1 MSCLPSFIH
10 NLLLFHMKKLLL
22 LLSLPV
28 LSLAQTAPAALSPK
42 AAKIHEK
49 ALTIDTHAD
58 VPINMM
64 KPGFDIAVEH
74 DYEKDR
80 SQIDFPRMI
89 KGGMDGMFFAVYLGQ
104 GKRSDEATL
113 EAKQKAL
120 AIFEK
125 IHEAVKLNPTVA
137 ALATTSKDAYRLQ
150 KEGKR
155 AVFIGMENGWPIGKD
170 ISNLK
175 QYYDLG
181 LRYVTLSHS
190 SNNDIC
196 DSSTDGDG
204 PEHNGLSKLGEEVVK
219 EMNRL
224 GMMVDISHVSDS
236 TFYDVIK
243 LTKAPVIASH
253 SSCRALCDVPRNMT
267 DDMIKVLAKNGGVIQ
282 INFVPGFVKKP
293 SQPHEM
299 SLKALRLKIRQTDLS
314 DADKKALRD
323 EMKAINEKYKSD
335 MPTLSE
341 AVDHIEHVIKLTSV
355 DHVGIGMDLDGGGE
369 VIGLTDVSQIGGITE
384 ELVKRGYSAKD
395 IEKIWGGNIMRVLDQ
410 VEKAAGMM

>member
-1 MSCLPSFIH
+1 
-10 NLLLFHMKKLLL
+10 MKKLLIL
-22 LLSLPV
+22 LTLPV
-28 LSLAQTAPAALSPK
+28 LAAGQTVPVKMSPE

-58 VPINMM
+58 APIKMM
-64 KPGFDIAVEH
+64 ELGFDMTVEH
-74 DYEKDR
+74 NYEKDQ

-104 GKRSDEATL
+104 GKRTPEGNA
-113 EAKQKAL
+113 EAKKQAL
-120 AIFEK
+120 AIFDK
-125 IHEAVKLNPTVA
+125 IRETARSHPELAGI
-137 ALATTSKDAYRLQ
+137 ATTSKDAYRLQ

-155 AVFIGMENGWPIGKD
+155 AMFIGMENGWPIGKD
-170 ISNLK
+170 LSNLK
-175 QYYDLG
+175 MYYDLG

-190 SNNDIC
+190 LNNDIC

-204 PEHNGLSKLGEEVVK
+204 PEYNGLSAFGEQVVQ

-243 LTKAPVIASH
+243 MTKAPVIASH
-253 SSCRALCDVPRNMT
+253 SSCRALCNVPRNMT
-267 DDMIKVLAKNGGVIQ
+267 DDMIKTLAKNGGVIQ
-282 INFVPGFVKKP
+282 INFVPNFVKAP

-299 SLKALRLKIRQTDLS
+299 SLKALRLKLRQTDLS

-323 EMKAINEKYKSD
+323 EMRAIDKKYISD
-335 MPTLSE
+335 MPTLQD

-369 VIGLTDVSQIGGITE
+369 VIGLQDVSQIGGITE

-410 VEKAAGMM
+410 VEKVAKEM

>member
-1 MSCLPSFIH
+1 MLISSLKY
-10 NLLLFHMKKLLL
+10 LQMKKFLF
-22 LLSLPV
+22 LLSIPV
-28 LSLAQTAPAALSPK
+28 VCLGQGMPVIMSPK
-42 AAKIHEK
+42 TARIHAK

-64 KPGFDIAVEH
+64 KPGFDIAAEH
-74 DYEKDR
+74 DFEKDR
-80 SQIDFPRMI
+80 TQIDFPRMI

-104 GKRSDEATL
+104 GKRTDEATL
-113 EAKQKAL
+113 EAKKKAL
-120 AIFEK
+120 AIFDK
-125 IHEAVKLNPTVA
+125 IHEAVKQNPDVA
-137 ALATTSKDAYRLQ
+137 GLATTSKDAYRLQ

-170 ISNLK
+170 LSNIKL
-175 QYYDLG
+175 YYDLG

-190 SNNDIC
+190 LNNDIC

-204 PEHNGLSKLGEEVVK
+204 PEHNGLSSFGEDVVK
-219 EMNRL
+219 EMNKL
-224 GMMVDISHVSDS
+224 GIMVDVSHVSDS
-236 TFYDVIK
+236 TFYDVIR

-267 DDMIKVLAKNGGVIQ
+267 DDMIKTLGKNGGVIQ

-314 DADKKALRD
+314 DADRKVLRD
-323 EMKAINEKYKSD
+323 EMKAIDEKYKGD
-335 MPTLSE
+335 MPTVAD
-341 AVDHIEHVIKLTSV
+341 AVDHIEHVIKLTGIN
-355 DHVGIGMDLDGGGE
+355 HVGIGMDLDGGGE
-369 VIGLTDVSQIGGITE
+369 VIGLRDVGQIGAITE

-410 VEKAAGMM
+410 VQEAAGTM